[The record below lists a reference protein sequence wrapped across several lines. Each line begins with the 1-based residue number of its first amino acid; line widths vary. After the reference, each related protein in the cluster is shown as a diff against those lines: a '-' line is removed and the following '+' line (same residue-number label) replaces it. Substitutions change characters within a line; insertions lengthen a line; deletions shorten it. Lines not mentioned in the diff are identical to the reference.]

1 MASSSSS
8 LSIQTSFLFLL
19 LVAFSSL
26 CIIQIN
32 SSNDAEEGFEI
43 DGLGRDLGTEQRDFD
58 YFKLA
63 LQWPG
68 TNCRGKHRCC
78 PSNGCCRQYVC

>member
-1 MASSSSS
+1 MAFSSS

-19 LVAFSSL
+19 LVAFSSSL
-26 CIIQIN
+26 FIVQIK
-32 SSNDAEEGFEI
+32 SSSDAEEEFEI
-43 DGLGRDLGTEQRDFD
+43 GGLGRDLGTEQREFD

-78 PSNGCCRQYVC
+78 PSNGCCRQYVF